1 MSISSLHG
9 SRCVFVLSSKERHGQ
24 SDSDSDSD
32 SDDRGSAVTSA
43 WWQCTFFV
51 HCKEFKQSHVQSHR
65 NLGGI
70 WGR

>member
-1 MSISSLHG
+1 MSISSLYG
-9 SRCVFVLSSKERHGQ
+9 SRCVFVLSSNLKERHGQ

-32 SDDRGSAVTSA
+32 SDRGSAVTSA
-43 WWQCTFFV
+43 WWQCTFV